1 MDMLMNDSL
10 FKDREDAGKQLA
22 LSLEEYKD
30 KNALV
35 LGIPRGGVEVG
46 YYIAKELNAEL
57 SVIITKKIPHPQHP
71 EFGIGSICEEGTVY
85 MDQETVIPEN
95 ILLPIIKGLKDEIN
109 RRILA
114 YRDGK
119 PIPEMKDRVV
129 IIVDDGIATGVT
141 LVAAI
146 LLCKKHK
153 PAKIVV
159 AVPVSGKNFAPE
171 IKRAD
176 ELVILYQPSYFVG
189 VGQAYEDFS
198 QLTDEQVLSFLKKD
212 KLASHNKF

>member
-1 MDMLMNDSL
+1 MLIHDSL
-10 FKDREDAGKQLA
+10 FKDRKDAAKQLA
-22 LSLEEYKD
+22 LSLQNYKN

-46 YYIAKELNAEL
+46 YYVAEELNAEL

-71 EFGIGSICEEGTVY
+71 EYGIGSICEEGTVY
-85 MDQETVIPEN
+85 LSQETVIPEN
-95 ILLPIIKGLKDEIN
+95 ILLPIISGLKEEIK
-109 RRILA
+109 RRIQT
-114 YRDGK
+114 YRNGK
-119 PIPEMKDRVV
+119 PLPEMKDRVV

-153 PAKIVV
+153 PSKIIV
-159 AVPVSGKNFAPE
+159 AVPVSGSNYIPE
-171 IKRAD
+171 IKKAD
-176 ELVILYQPSYFVG
+176 ELIILHQPSYYVG

-198 QLTDEQVLSFLKKD
+198 QLTDEQVLSFLEKD
-212 KLASHNKF
+212 KLANHDQ